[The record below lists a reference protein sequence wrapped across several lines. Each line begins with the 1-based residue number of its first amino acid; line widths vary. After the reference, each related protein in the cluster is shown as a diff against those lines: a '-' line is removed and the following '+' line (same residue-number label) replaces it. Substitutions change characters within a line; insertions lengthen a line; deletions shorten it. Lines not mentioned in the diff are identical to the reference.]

1 MLNRRTDE
9 DSDSENNACRID
21 SRNAGVMNPWINSNI
36 YGLVT
41 DEVTAELRDDMYL
54 NVNHDWLKDAQLAPE
69 DRILIW

>member
-1 MLNRRTDE
+1 VRKYRAEQTEQPAEETHSYDLP
-9 DSDSENNACRID
+9 
-21 SRNAGVMNPWINSNI
+21 VMKPWINSNI
-36 YGLVT
+36 YGLVP

>member
-1 MLNRRTDE
+1 MK
-9 DSDSENNACRID
+9 
-21 SRNAGVMNPWINSNI
+21 PWINSNI

-54 NVNHDWLKDAQLAPE
+54 NVNHDWLKDAQLTPE